1 MNIIL
6 KRKRWRWVGHTLRME
21 PSAHARIALT
31 WTPEGRRKRGR
42 PRSTWRRTMLGEL
55 KEAGMVW
62 SSAVKRAQDRDDWRN
77 LVEAIC
83 ATRHKEDECE

>member
-21 PSAHARIALT
+21 PSAYARIALT

-62 SSAVKRAQDRDDWRN
+62 SAAVKRVQDRNEWRN
-77 LVEAIC
+77 LVEALC
-83 ATRHKEDECE
+83 ATLHKRKE

>member
-1 MNIIL
+1 MHTIL
-6 KRKRWRWVGHTLRME
+6 RRKRWRWVGHTLRME

-42 PRSTWRRTMLGEL
+42 PHSTWRSTMLGEL

-62 SSAVKRAQDRDDWRN
+62 LEAVKRAQDRDDWRN
-77 LVEAIC
+77 LVEALS
-83 ATRHKEDECE
+83 ATRHEKYE